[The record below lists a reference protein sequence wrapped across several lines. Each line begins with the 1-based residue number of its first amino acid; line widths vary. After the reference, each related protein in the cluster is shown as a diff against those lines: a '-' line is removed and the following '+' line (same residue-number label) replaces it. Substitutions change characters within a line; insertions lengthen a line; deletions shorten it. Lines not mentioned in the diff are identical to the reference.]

1 MNYFD
6 AKRDSSI
13 INASGFFCSACLVGK
28 PQSEASPDP
37 RYCQVC
43 YQFLLKKA
51 EDTHFKAIT
60 PLLLL
65 LTNNSTEGS
74 FYPLDAVEWIKC
86 N

>member
-13 INASGFFCSACLVGK
+13 INAGGFFCSGCLVGK

-43 YQFLLKKA
+43 YQFLLK
-51 EDTHFKAIT
+51 
-60 PLLLL
+60 
-65 LTNNSTEGS
+65 
-74 FYPLDAVEWIKC
+74 DAVDLI
-86 N
+86 